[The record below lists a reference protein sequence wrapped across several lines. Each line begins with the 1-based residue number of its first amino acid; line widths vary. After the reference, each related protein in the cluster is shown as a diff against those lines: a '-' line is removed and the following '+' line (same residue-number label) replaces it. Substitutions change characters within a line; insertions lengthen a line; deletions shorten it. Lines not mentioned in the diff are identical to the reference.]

1 VLNECESEEVLERMR
16 RHPAY
21 KDMDRVITEAAS
33 YVHTIAATN
42 PRRIGPVDHTRQ
54 GVFLFNYFVADSV
67 AQNLGVWVLA
77 DRLLSLGGV
86 VHRGVTATR
95 IDALLADVHFV
106 GTLVR

>member
-1 VLNECESEEVLERMR
+1 M
-16 RHPAY
+16 
-21 KDMDRVITEAAS
+21 
-33 YVHTIAATN
+33 
-42 PRRIGPVDHTRQ
+42 
-54 GVFLFNYFVADSV
+54 FLFNYFVADSV

>member
-1 VLNECESEEVLERMR
+1 MLNECESEEVLERMR

-42 PRRIGPVDHTRQ
+42 PRRID
-54 GVFLFNYFVADSV
+54 
-67 AQNLGVWVLA
+67 
-77 DRLLSLGGV
+77 
-86 VHRGVTATR
+86 RGVTATR